1 MSAVRPRIG
10 VLVVAYNAISTLAQT
25 LDRIPAEV
33 MDRLDGVF
41 VFDDHS
47 SDHTYEAALE
57 YKRAKH
63 VDKLTVFHN
72 ERNLRYGGN
81 QKRGFRYAIDQGF
94 VNPKDQ
100 ADFEA
105 NVDYAKSLRPGSE
118 AGYEVMGDTFRI
130 CVTRFDGDE
139 PVAWAIYDGKSGIS
153 AGEAGAPTEPFCP

>member
-1 MSAVRPRIG
+1 MLLTART
-10 VLVVAYNAISTLAQT
+10 LLATSTLLLLASCGSGEDT
-25 LDRIPAEV
+25 VSDAAPAEEGSSSAAPTESPSAPDTSQAEIDAEIDAV
-33 MDRLDGVF
+33 VGEVQGEATTVGLDVAG
-41 VFDDHS
+41 
-47 SDHTYEAALE
+47 
-57 YKRAKH
+57 
-63 VDKLTVFHN
+63 
-72 ERNLRYGGN
+72 
-81 QKRGFRYAIDQGF
+81 YAIDQGF